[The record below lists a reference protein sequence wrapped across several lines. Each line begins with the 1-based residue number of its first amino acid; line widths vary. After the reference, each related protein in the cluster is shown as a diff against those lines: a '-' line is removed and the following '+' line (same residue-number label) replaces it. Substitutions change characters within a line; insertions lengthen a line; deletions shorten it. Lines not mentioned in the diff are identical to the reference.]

1 MTPTAEPAELMLR
14 EVRKSYDGYLAVDR
28 CSISLAKGE
37 IVAILGPSGCGKS
50 TLLNLIAGFEAPDT
64 GDVMLRGKIINTV
77 APNRRNVAM
86 VFQNYAL
93 FPHMTVAGN
102 IAYGLKAR
110 GVPKAEWRP
119 RVAEAIALLNLTGF
133 DERYPAQLSGGQRQ
147 RVAVARAIVVNPDI
161 LLLDEAFSALDRNL
175 RDRMQLELSLL
186 LRRLAVTTIIVT
198 HDQHEAFA
206 LADRIA
212 IMKEGRIVQIGPP
225 KDVYHSPA
233 DSYVL
238 RFLGRANAIPG
249 TAIDHDGGSAIR
261 VTEGFAV
268 PTAAAAE
275 GPSVIHVR
283 AEDVAVSAT
292 PTATHRHSAAR
303 VVLVTSL
310 GAQQRVILDLDGAQI
325 VAEIPT
331 SSISDWS
338 SLQSGMP
345 VYIDLRPG
353 SFIVDRKG
361 AS

>member
-1 MTPTAEPAELMLR
+1 MTTSVQSAELVLR
-14 EVRKSYDGYLAVDR
+14 DVRKSYDGHLAVDR
-28 CSISLAKGE
+28 CSLSLAKGE

-50 TLLNLIAGFEAPDT
+50 TLLNLIAGFETPDF
-64 GDVMLRGKIINTV
+64 GDVVVRGKVVNTV

-110 GVPKAEWRP
+110 GVEKKEWRA
-119 RVAEAIALLNLTGF
+119 RVADAVALLNLTGLE
-133 DERYPAQLSGGQRQ
+133 ERYPAQLSGGQRQ

-186 LRRLAVTTIIVT
+186 LRRLSVTTVIVT

-212 IMKEGRIVQIGPP
+212 IMKEGRIVQVGPP
-225 KDVYHSPA
+225 NDVYRSPA

-238 RFLGRANAIPG
+238 RFLGRANSIA
-249 TAIDHDGGSAIR
+249 GSAIVHEGRRAAR
-261 VTEGFAV
+261 VADGLAIALDESV
-268 PTAAAAE
+268 E
-275 GPSVIHVR
+275 GPVSIHVR
-283 AEDVAVSAT
+283 AEDVVVSAA
-292 PTATHRHSAAR
+292 PTEAHRHTPAR
-303 VVLVTSL
+303 VVFVTSL
-310 GAQQRVILDLDGAQI
+310 GAQQRVVMRLDDMQVI
-325 VAEIPT
+325 AEIPT
-331 SSISDWS
+331 SSIADWN
-338 SLQSGMP
+338 SLRPDAP

-353 SFIVDRKG
+353 SFIVDKQG
-361 AS
+361 AP